1 MGLEPDSLV
10 ITKGRLRCFE
20 HVEHGDD
27 TDWIKHCTTMEVDGT
42 EPMGW
47 PRKTWWEGKKKD
59 MKR

>member
-1 MGLEPDSLV
+1 M

-20 HVEHGDD
+20 HVEHFDD